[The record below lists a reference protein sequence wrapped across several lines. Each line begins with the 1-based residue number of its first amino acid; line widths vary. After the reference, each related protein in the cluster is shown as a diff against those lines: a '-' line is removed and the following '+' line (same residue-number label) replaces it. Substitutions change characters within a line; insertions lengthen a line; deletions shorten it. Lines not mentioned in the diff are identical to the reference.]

1 MEDTVKRTPADIN
14 LALRREGFRDV
25 HELFNSLA
33 MATLTPV
40 SVDFS
45 NNANMRAV
53 AKRLTKGLKPETR
66 GSYLAQLETLLR
78 GNC

>member
-45 NNANMRAV
+45 NNANMRATYHPTSN
-53 AKRLTKGLKPETR
+53 LTGICKAE
-66 GSYLAQLETLLR
+66 Q
-78 GNC
+78 